1 VTSKPETK
9 VARWWV
15 YVLRCKDAT
24 LYCGM
29 TNDVER
35 RLEMHRTGK
44 GARYT
49 RGRAPLELVHK
60 ERCKDRGDALR
71 REYAWKKLSRAE
83 KLAEIVVRAAAR
95 EKKRQRRRKT
105 RAGLPAATA

>member
-1 VTSKPETK
+1 VTSKAETK
-9 VARWWV
+9 PTRWWV

-83 KLAEIVVRAAAR
+83 KLAEIGAR
-95 EKKRQRRRKT
+95 EAKRHRRRRT